1 MLMGRRLPQDKRGDA
16 PRHADPSENGL
27 TFPNIYVIYR
37 AAMENMQTRA
47 LRRGHRGAAQSLS
60 GNSLLGR
67 TGHWPA
73 PPGGSP
79 GGMGSAR
86 RGNEDGSFA
95 KRRRALPVGG
105 SPTGTGGSPVL
116 PIFQTGSQNRP
127 IADGKMHE

>member
-16 PRHADPSENGL
+16 HGHADPSENGL

-79 GGMGSAR
+79 AGLASPR
-86 RGNEDGSFA
+86 RGNEDRSFQ
-95 KRRRALPVGG
+95 KSRAL
-105 SPTGTGGSPVL
+105 L
-116 PIFQTGSQNRP
+116 PR
-127 IADGKMHE
+127 